1 MARKLMTGTV
11 VSDISDKTIVV
22 RVDRRRRHAL
32 YSKSYTVSKKWTV
45 HDEKNEARVG
55 DKVRIN
61 ETRPIS
67 KTKSWALESIV
78 SRSPDVSTSPS
89 VTTEKVSKK

>member
-11 VSDISDKTIVV
+11 VSDVANKTIVV

-45 HDEKNEARVG
+45 HDEKNDARIG
-55 DKVRIN
+55 DTVRIA

-67 KTKSWALESIV
+67 KTKSWMLDAVLE
-78 SRSPDVSTSPS
+78 RSPDVDMQTSTKTSKGS
-89 VTTEKVSKK
+89 TT

>member
-1 MARKLMTGTV
+1 MARKQMTGTV

-67 KTKSWALESIV
+67 KTKSWTLESV
-78 SRSPDVSTSPS
+78 LSRGPDAETPVPAKS
-89 VTTEKVSKK
+89 EKVSKK